1 MKDRAETFFHKGVN
15 ALVTLVFQ
23 KEFEEVLKEVS
34 FAEGGR
40 VGWKISYFLK
50 LACRAADI
58 LFPFQAS

>member
-1 MKDRAETFFHKGVN
+1 M
-15 ALVTLVFQ
+15 TLSFE
-23 KEFEEVLKEVS
+23 KEFEEVLREVS

-40 VGWKISYFLK
+40 EGRVENQLSLK